1 MADDA
6 DNAQKAID
14 SAMRMALSRT
24 LAPELPANPDLDC
37 DRCGELIGDA
47 RKAAM
52 PSARLCI
59 VCETA
64 RSSRR

>member
-6 DNAQKAID
+6 DNAQTAID
-14 SAMRMALSRT
+14 SAIRMALSR
-24 LAPELPANPDLDC
+24 ARVQELPANDDLDC
-37 DRCGELIGDA
+37 AKCGELIGEA

-59 VCETA
+59 VCERE
-64 RSSRR
+64 RSSKR